1 MTKVA
6 TTETRIAIYE
16 VRNVFGEDK
25 AYPVN
30 DIAEAFCDL
39 TNTKTLLS
47 RHKSVIES
55 LGYTVKF
62 VSPSIENFNC

>member
-1 MTKVA
+1 MTQVT

-16 VRNVFGEDK
+16 VRNVFGDDMP
-25 AYPVN
+25 YPVN

-39 TNTKTLLS
+39 TNTKTLLP
-47 RHKSVIES
+47 RHKPVIES

-62 VSPSIENFNC
+62 VPPSIENFNF